1 MSKDLSSGAVAGR
14 KKDKIEI
21 LGCNT
26 CVPNRDDIHFSGRNP
41 TYKR

>member
-1 MSKDLSSGAVAGR
+1 MNKDPSSGAVAGR

-26 CVPNRDDIHFSGRNP
+26 YVPNRDDIHFSRRDP